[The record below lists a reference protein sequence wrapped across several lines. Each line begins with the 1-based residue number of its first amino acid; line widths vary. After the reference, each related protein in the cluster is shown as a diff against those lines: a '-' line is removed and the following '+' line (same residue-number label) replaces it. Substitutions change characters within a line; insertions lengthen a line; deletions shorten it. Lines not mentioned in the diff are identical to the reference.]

1 MEEFDINSIISDI
14 NFEEDFIGYINGDIV
29 LSNKEMEVLKRNE
42 INYEEYTTISKLL
55 TDIDEILLD
64 NDDEELEEISQS
76 ISERNYYMNTNK

>member
-1 MEEFDINSIISDI
+1 MEDFDINSILSDI
-14 NFEEDFIGYINGDIV
+14 NFEEDFIGYVNGDIV

-64 NDDEELEEISQS
+64 SEDEELEEISQS

>member
-1 MEEFDINSIISDI
+1 MEDFDINSILSDI

-42 INYEEYTTISKLL
+42 INYEEYDTISRLL

-64 NDDEELEEISQS
+64 SDDEELEEISQS

>member
-42 INYEEYTTISKLL
+42 IDYENIDTVSRLL
-55 TDIDEILLD
+55 TEIDDVLID
-64 NDDEELEEISQS
+64 NDDEELESVSMS
-76 ISERNYYMNTNK
+76 ISERNYYNNTNK

>member
-1 MEEFDINSIISDI
+1 MEDFDINSILSDI

-42 INYEEYTTISKLL
+42 INYEEYSTVSKLL

>member
-42 INYEEYTTISKLL
+42 INYEEYDTVSRLL

-64 NDDEELEEISQS
+64 SDDEELEEISQS

>member
-42 INYEEYTTISKLL
+42 INYEEYDTVSRLL
-55 TDIDEILLD
+55 TDIDELLLD
-64 NDDEELEEISQS
+64 SDDEELEEISQS

>member
-1 MEEFDINSIISDI
+1 MDEFDINSIINDI

-42 INYEEYTTISKLL
+42 IDYEKYDTVSRLL
-55 TDIDEILLD
+55 TDLDEILLD

>member
-42 INYEEYTTISKLL
+42 INYEEYDTVSRLL
-55 TDIDEILLD
+55 TDIDELLLD
-64 NDDEELEEISQS
+64 SDDEELEEISQS
-76 ISERNYYMNTNK
+76 ISERNYYLNTNK